1 MKTVYW
7 GIGRGYCGQMRPES
21 IGMGQMEDHILEEK
35 RGTTF
40 CQDYHPYNIM
50 KVVCLSAFMT
60 V

>member
-1 MKTVYW
+1 ME
-7 GIGRGYCGQMRPES
+7 PES
-21 IGMGQMEDHILEEK
+21 IGLGEMEDHISGRK

-50 KVVCLSAFMT
+50 KVVCLSAFL